1 MCPLQLR
8 TLLFVGWVVGYVAF
22 LLSIRR
28 MWTGKYIRNPVVR
41 SLLVNMLS
49 DLDTIDVTK
58 WYRCN
63 PDQLEES
70 LRPLFIQNQLD
81 VDTRAFVEQSE
92 EKSTYLFTQVYYSLV
107 STILSPLV
115 SRTSINGFLGRGS
128 MFVFSKNQFQQ
139 LLRIEPDWVADRLL
153 DLGAGDGGVT
163 KVMAPHFTEVYVTE
177 VSLTMKRRLR
187 KKKFK
192 LLGIDAWQ
200 ETGFKYDV
208 ISCLNLLDRCDD
220 PLHLLKDIRQSLV
233 PGTGRLIVAA
243 VIPFQPWLEIGGRWE
258 RPREYIKIQGKTW
271 EEQVNSLTNEVFR
284 KVGFEVESF
293 TRLPYLC
300 EGDIARDYY
309 LLDDAVF
316 VLKSSD
322 DQVAAP

>member
-8 TLLFVGWVVGYVAF
+8 TLLFVAWVVGYAAF

-49 DLDTIDVTK
+49 DLDTID

-63 PDQLEES
+63 TDLLEES
-70 LRPLFIQNQLD
+70 LRPLFIQSQLD
-81 VDTRAFVEQSE
+81 ADTRAFVEQSE
-92 EKSTYLFTQVYYSLV
+92 EKSTYLFTQIYYSLV
-107 STILSPLV
+107 STVLSPLV

-128 MFVFSKNQFQQ
+128 MFVFSKDQFRQ
-139 LLRIEPDWVADRLL
+139 LLRIEPDWVANRLL

-163 KVMAPHFTEVYVTE
+163 KVMASHFTEVYATE
-177 VSLTMKRRLR
+177 VSLPMKRHLR

-192 LLGIDAWQ
+192 LLDIDVWQ
-200 ETGFKYDV
+200 ETGFQYDV

-220 PLHLLKDIRQSLV
+220 PLSLLRDIRRALV
-233 PGTGRLIVAA
+233 PGTGRLIVAV

-258 RPREYIKIQGKTW
+258 RPREYLQIQGKTW
-271 EEQVNSLTNEVFR
+271 EEQVNNLTNEVFR
-284 KVGFEVESF
+284 KVGFEVETL